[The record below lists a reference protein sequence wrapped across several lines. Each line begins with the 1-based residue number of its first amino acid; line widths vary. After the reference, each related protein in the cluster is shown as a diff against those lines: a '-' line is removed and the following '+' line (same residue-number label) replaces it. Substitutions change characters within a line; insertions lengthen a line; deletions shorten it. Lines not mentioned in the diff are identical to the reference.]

1 MSYYLRKTLETDCR
15 LFYRWAND
23 PAVRSASFSTEQISW
38 EEHQKWFAWMLE
50 KDSIDSFVCMDFLL
64 PVGQVRVG
72 QAQSDPKK
80 GVISYSVGEEY
91 RGRGIAKQ
99 MLTKLE
105 GKLSEKYK
113 ALIAEVKP
121 ENAASRKVFEDLGYT
136 KVSEDEEKIVFEKAL
151 DGATELAEV
160 KKPREAKF
168 EVLRVIAM
176 LMVVMLHYLDKGGL
190 LHRMDTDHSAAN
202 LVFWLVEALCLVSV
216 NLYVMISGYFLIDSR
231 FTLRRLVKLWCEVF
245 FYSVLVAVIC
255 LLCGIADRGTYLNFF
270 NLQYFCLPVVNKHYW
285 FASSYLLMYLFSPL
299 VGTAVKKMSKQ
310 QHLTMIAALLCLI
323 SLPKSLVPAELAID
337 DHGLS
342 ILWFLCL
349 YIIAA
354 YIRLHGIPFLQST
367 KKCLLCYG
375 ISAALIPAGMLLVGG
390 LRNMVL
396 ESAAEAAAKGEA
408 FRLGFLDQG
417 FAYLLTTMDDY
428 NHILVLCASVGLFCF
443 FVNLKMK
450 KNPVTD
456 VLARIAPYTFGVYLL
471 HEHLLLRYTWPQ
483 WLGVNKTYGAA
494 RILHMLLSV
503 LIIFIVGILVDA
515 LRSILFDQIEKL
527 IDWGMGIYF
536 AKKEVWDYLIVGFM
550 TTVVAL
556 VTYAFVAFGIFK
568 GSEDW
573 LCVGI
578 ANAVSWV
585 ISVLFA
591 YITNRTF
598 VFHST
603 KTGFQEVSKEFAAFV
618 GARLFSF
625 GVDEGMTLLLISGL
639 HIHWII
645 TKLIVSVVVI
655 VLNYVLSKLLIFK
668 KPEKKVET
676 DEEDQSEQ

>member
-1 MSYYLRKTLETDCR
+1 M
-15 LFYRWAND
+15 FYRWAND
-23 PAVRSASFSTEQISW
+23 PAVRSASFSTEQIGW

-99 MLTKLE
+99 MLAKLE
-105 GKLSEKYK
+105 EKLTEKYT

-121 ENAASRKVFEDLGYT
+121 ENEASRKVFEDLGYT
-136 KVSEDEEKIVFEKAL
+136 KVSEDETKLVFEKAL
-151 DGATELAEV
+151 NGPTEV
-160 KKPREAKF
+160 MQSKKPREAKF

-176 LMVVMLHYLDKGGL
+176 LMVIMLHYLDKGGL
-190 LHRMDTDHSAAN
+190 LHRLDGDHSGSN
-202 LVFWLVEALCLVSV
+202 LAFWFLEAFCLVSV

-245 FYSVLVAVIC
+245 FYSVLVAAIC
-255 LLCGIADRGTYLNFF
+255 LITGIADRGTYLNFY
-270 NLQYFCLPVVNKHYW
+270 NLQYFFLPAVNNHYW
-285 FASSYLLMYLFSPL
+285 FASSYLLLYLFSPFL
-299 VGTAVKKMSKQ
+299 GAAVKKMSKQ
-310 QHLTMIAALLCLI
+310 QHLMLLLTLLCVL
-323 SLPKSLVPAELAID
+323 SLPKSLVPAELAMD
-337 DHGLS
+337 DHGVS

-349 YIIAA
+349 YIVAA
-354 YIRLHGIPFLQST
+354 YIRLHGIPFLQT
-367 KKCLLCYG
+367 GKKSLLCYG
-375 ISAALIPAGMLLVGG
+375 ICAAMIPLGMLMVGG
-390 LRNMVL
+390 LRQMVVD
-396 ESAAEAAAKGEA
+396 SAAEAAAKGET

-443 FVNLKMK
+443 FVNWKPK
-450 KNPVTD
+450 KNLVMD

-471 HEHLLLRYTWPQ
+471 HEHLLLRYAWPE
-483 WLGVNKTYGAA
+483 WLGVNKAYGPA

-515 LRSILFDQIEKL
+515 LRSLFFDQMEKL
-527 IDWGMGIYF
+527 IDWAMGIYF

-550 TTVVAL
+550 TTVVAW
-556 VTYAFVAFGIFK
+556 VTYAFVAIGIFK

-598 VFHST
+598 VFHSK
-603 KTGFQEVSKEFAAFV
+603 KTGIKAVGAEFAAFV

>member
-1 MSYYLRKTLETDCR
+1 MSYYLRKTLETDCK

-23 PAVRSASFSTEQISW
+23 PAVRSASFSTEQIGW

-99 MLTKLE
+99 MLAKLE
-105 GKLSEKYK
+105 EKLTEKYT

-121 ENAASRKVFEDLGYT
+121 ENEASRKVFEDLGYT
-136 KVSEDEEKIVFEKAL
+136 KVSEDETKLVFEKAL
-151 DGATELAEV
+151 NGPTV
-160 KKPREAKF
+160 VMQSKKPREAKF

-176 LMVVMLHYLDKGGL
+176 LMVIMLHYLDKGGL
-190 LHRMDTDHSAAN
+190 LHRLDGDHSGSN
-202 LVFWLVEALCLVSV
+202 LAFWFLEAFCLVSV

-245 FYSVLVAVIC
+245 FYSVLVAAIC
-255 LLCGIADRGTYLNFF
+255 LITGIADRGTYLNFY
-270 NLQYFCLPVVNKHYW
+270 NLQYFFLPAVNNHYW
-285 FASSYLLMYLFSPL
+285 FASSYLLLYLFSPFL
-299 VGTAVKKMSKQ
+299 GAAVKKMSKQ
-310 QHLTMIAALLCLI
+310 QHLMLLLTLLCVL
-323 SLPKSLVPAELAID
+323 SLPKSLVPAELAMD
-337 DHGLS
+337 DHGVS

-349 YIIAA
+349 YIVAA
-354 YIRLHGIPFLQST
+354 YIRLHGIPFLQT
-367 KKCLLCYG
+367 GKKSLLCYG
-375 ISAALIPAGMLLVGG
+375 ICAVMIPLGMLMVGG
-390 LRNMVL
+390 LRQMVVD
-396 ESAAEAAAKGEA
+396 SAAEAAAKAET
-408 FRLGFLDQG
+408 FRFGFLDQG

-443 FVNLKMK
+443 FVNWKPK
-450 KNPVTD
+450 KNLVMD

-471 HEHLLLRYTWPQ
+471 HEHLLLRYAWPE
-483 WLGVNKTYGAA
+483 WLGVNKAYGPA

-550 TTVVAL
+550 TTVVAW
-556 VTYAFVAFGIFK
+556 VTYPIFAGGVFAGMEDAVRVAA
-568 GSEDW
+568 
-573 LCVGI
+573 

-585 ISVLFA
+585 FSVIFA
-591 YITNRTF
+591 YVTNRIF

-603 KTGFQEVSKEFAAFV
+603 KTGFAEVSKEFATFV

-625 GVDEGMTLLLISGL
+625 GVDEGMMLLLVVVL
-639 HIHWII
+639 HVNEFLS
-645 TKLIVSVVVI
+645 KYVIVSIAVI
-655 VLNYVLSKLLIFK
+655 VLNYVLSKLLVFK
-668 KPEKKVET
+668 KPAKKAET
-676 DEEDQSEQ
+676 DEEN